1 MKMKGRLGAFTLVE
15 LLVVIA
21 IIGILAALLL
31 PVLSQGK
38 SRAQRIVCVN
48 NLKETGVAFHL
59 FANDHHGQFQTQVST
74 NDGGSLEYVNAAFQV
89 VDHEIYFSYLY
100 FLPLSSSLT
109 SPRLLVCPA
118 DLQRWSATNYD
129 QFNNWNLSYEIGL
142 VADANEPNAILTC
155 DRSLPASAVRGYKS
169 ILHIP
174 DLFSNRWHGLHN
186 RLGNVLFADAHV
198 EESNDP
204 MIPAEETV
212 AEYIVR
218 PDVDAY
224 NGAVGQSGSHGSS
237 GSSGAPGYSP
247 FSTPSPSQNFANS
260 GSSPMSSGHGQQ
272 LNPQNQQPHPTY
284 WLETPVTNM
293 GVWPVAAQMQKKT
306 QMAVAVISNADEPPL
321 SVAVA
326 EAAHESWAA
335 TRWIFWLLF
344 LVVILVLLAR
354 WLDRRWQ
361 QAQRKRRLA
370 KARAEWEEEMREW
383 K

>member
-1 MKMKGRLGAFTLVE
+1 MLPPQPMIAKRSSGRFGAFTLIE
-15 LLVVIA
+15 LLVVIG
-21 IIGILAALLL
+21 IVGILAALLL

-38 SRAQRIVCVN
+38 ARAQRLVCVSD
-48 NLKETGVAFHL
+48 LKETGVAFHL
-59 FANDHHGQFQTQVST
+59 FANDHRGQFQTQVST
-74 NDGGSLEYVNAAFQV
+74 NDGGSLEYVGAAFQV

-100 FLPLSSSLT
+100 FRPLSGSLT

-142 VADANEPNAILTC
+142 VTDANEPNAILAC
-155 DRSLPASAVRGYKS
+155 DRSLPASPVRGYQS

-186 RLGNVLFADAHV
+186 RLGNVLFADGHV

-204 MIPAEETV
+204 MIPSEETV

-218 PDVDAY
+218 PDVDQY
-224 NGAVGQSGSHGSS
+224 NTAGGHAGS
-237 GSSGAPGYSP
+237 PGYVP
-247 FSTPSPSQNFANS
+247 YSTPSLSANFANS
-260 GSSPMSSGHGQQ
+260 GASPMSFKPGQQ
-272 LNPQNQQPHPTY
+272 LNRQNQPPHPAY
-284 WLETPVTNM
+284 WVETSVTNA
-293 GVWPVAAQMQKKT
+293 GVWPVAAPVQKKPPA
-306 QMAVAVISNADEPPL
+306 AVAVVSNTDEPPL

-326 EAAHESWAA
+326 QAAHESWSA
-335 TRWIFWLLF
+335 TSWIFWLL
-344 LVVILVLLAR
+344 LLLAILILLAR

-361 QAQRKRRLA
+361 QAQRRRRLA
-370 KARAEWEEEMREW
+370 KARAEWEEEMRQW